1 MNLINDNFDTKI
13 ISSKQIENF
22 FADKKQLALDLVEK
36 AFISWEE
43 GKIVSPAKISQ
54 VFDDKTLS
62 RINCMSATLLE
73 EQVCGMKWVS
83 IFPENYK
90 KELLNITA
98 LIILSTLETGY
109 PIAVMDG
116 SYITALRTA
125 ALGSVA
131 VKYLAKEKSDTIG
144 FIGSGLQAKN
154 HFRLI
159 SLVRALKKCYV
170 ASRRSSSEQSFIDE
184 LQSEYPKV
192 EFIAC
197 NSDYKK
203 ASENADIIITAT
215 SGQQPLLKA
224 EYVKEGSTYI
234 HVGLYEDEYKV
245 VRKAD
250 KIICDS
256 WEAIKH
262 SQQTISRMYHENLLS
277 DDDIYADF
285 GQIVTKEKSG
295 RDNDKQIIYFATI
308 GLAFLDVVFANAF
321 VKNL

>member
-1 MNLINDNFDTKI
+1 MNLINDFFDTKI

-22 FADKKQLALDLVEK
+22 FVDKKQLALDLVEK

-54 VFDDKTLS
+54 VFDEKILS

-109 PIAVMDG
+109 PLAVMDG

-131 VKYLAKEKSDTIG
+131 VKYLAKKESDTIG

-154 HFRLI
+154 HFRMI
-159 SLVRALKKCYV
+159 SLVRELKRCYV

-184 LQSEYPKV
+184 LQREYPKV

-203 ASENADIIITAT
+203 ASENADIIVTAI

-224 EYVKEGSTYI
+224 EYVKEGATYI

-245 VRKAD
+245 VQKAD

-277 DDDIYADF
+277 DEDIYADF
-285 GQIVTKEKSG
+285 GQLVTKEKSG

>member
-1 MNLINDNFDTKI
+1 MNLINGTFDTKI
-13 ISSKQIENF
+13 ISSKQIESF

-43 GKIVSPAKISQ
+43 EKIVSPAKISQ
-54 VFDDKTLS
+54 IFDEKTLS

-109 PIAVMDG
+109 PLAVMDG

-131 VKYLAKEKSDTIG
+131 VKYLAKKESDTIG

-154 HFRLI
+154 HFRMI
-159 SLVRALKKCYV
+159 SLVRELKSCYV
-170 ASRRSSSEQSFIDE
+170 ASRRSYSEQKFIEE
-184 LQSEYPKV
+184 LQNEYPKV
-192 EFIAC
+192 KFIAC

-203 ASENADIIITAT
+203 ASENADIIVTAT

-224 EYVKEGSTYI
+224 EYVKEGATYI

-245 VRKAD
+245 VQKAD

-321 VKNL
+321 IKNL